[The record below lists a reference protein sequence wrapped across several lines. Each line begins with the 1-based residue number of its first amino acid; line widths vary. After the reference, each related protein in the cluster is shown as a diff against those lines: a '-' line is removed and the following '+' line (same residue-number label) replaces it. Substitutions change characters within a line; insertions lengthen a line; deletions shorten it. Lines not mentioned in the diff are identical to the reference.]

1 MPLGLRLELFI
12 SLLVQSL
19 RVPQSF
25 FFFFFFEDCSRRHR
39 HDTPPPPRHAAT
51 ANSSR
56 HLLCRCRHP
65 LCCYCRH
72 RRPLPLPS
80 QSRSPSL
87 FVEVTICVFAI
98 TDILFGM
105 PFSCIFTRW
114 KKPIC
119 IGRHAFG
126 DQYFATDTIIN
137 GPGSLS
143 WYLFSP
149 RRW

>member
-25 FFFFFFEDCSRRHR
+25 FFFFFFFFFEDCSRRHR
-39 HDTPPPPRHAAT
+39 HDTPPSPRHAAT

-56 HLLCRCRHP
+56 HLLRRCRHP

-87 FVEVTICVFAI
+87 FVEGTVS
-98 TDILFGM
+98 
-105 PFSCIFTRW
+105 FS
-114 KKPIC
+114 
-119 IGRHAFG
+119 
-126 DQYFATDTIIN
+126 
-137 GPGSLS
+137 SLS
-143 WYLFSP
+143 HSLKVSFLNL
-149 RRW
+149 